1 MATPPGL
8 LSWVFAFVMACGG
21 QADAPPRTLPPAP
34 KPVVQHRATPMTVLA
49 VTTTRGRSEAD
60 LKEDLLLA
68 LDGASFDGL
77 SRRFNITASL
87 VTLEESP
94 SGSAVVT
101 RSTVEI
107 TVVDDTGKVL
117 GTAKGNARVE
127 AEAGYADAAMDAVR
141 RACQEAVASAIDLA
155 RGAR

>member
-8 LSWVFAFVMACGG
+8 LSWVFAFVMACSG
-21 QADAPPRTLPPAP
+21 QADPPPRVLPPAP

-68 LDGASFDGL
+68 LDGASFDGV
-77 SRRFNITASL
+77 SRKFNITASL

-94 SGSAVVT
+94 SGSTVVT

-117 GTAKGNARVE
+117 GTARGNARVE
-127 AEAGYADAAMDAVR
+127 AEPGYADAAADAVR
-141 RACQEAVASAIDLA
+141 RACTEAVASAIDLA
-155 RGAR
+155 KGAR